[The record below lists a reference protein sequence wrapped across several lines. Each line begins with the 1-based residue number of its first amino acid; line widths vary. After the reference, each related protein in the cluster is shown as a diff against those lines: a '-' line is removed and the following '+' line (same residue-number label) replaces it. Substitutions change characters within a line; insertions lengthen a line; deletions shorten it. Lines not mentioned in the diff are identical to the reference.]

1 MKKDK
6 KLFLVIGIIV
16 VVIALVISLVFV
28 FSSNSL
34 KKYDNHMITAQ
45 NYISKKDYKKA
56 EASYLAAI
64 KVEPRKA
71 EPYLKLADFYVYNDE
86 TDKAISI
93 LDQGIKKSW
102 FNNKK
107 KLEDKKAQ
115 VINGESVYGNGLQ
128 YIVYGDDL
136 YYVAVYHGPNDGVP
150 KIIKQDKN
158 GKEKI
163 LHKVKLT
170 KEEIEKSVGTSNASI
185 CIVNGRLYY
194 MSSFELVSFDLNGKD
209 KKYYDIDKLW
219 GESSKFDGSVTLL
232 NIKNN
237 QIVINL
243 ITDDDGMI
251 YSIDTLTQKEKL
263 IKKHAI
269 SGATLSDELYYF
281 DTAKGSTS
289 HMVIGCYN
297 LSTLN
302 DKEITTINTDIFL
315 EELAYPSNEDLP
327 KYYGCIEKLNDSICF
342 SCFGEYAGIGCGY
355 RWYFAH
361 MNMDGSDLTVD
372 WADYNWFSHAGL
384 RTIDGEIEYKK
395 VRMQFYS
402 STGSLG
408 GYEILA
414 NKYFITDEDEGVC
427 TCFNRETDEKLFSL
441 NLCKVAGYKKED
453 YGVRCEDY
461 DGRYIYFVIYGD
473 DFGHYQ
479 YDTKTKTVK
488 LIWRE

>member
-1 MKKDK
+1 M
-6 KLFLVIGIIV
+6 
-16 VVIALVISLVFV
+16 
-28 FSSNSL
+28 
-34 KKYDNHMITAQ
+34 
-45 NYISKKDYKKA
+45 
-56 EASYLAAI
+56 
-64 KVEPRKA
+64 
-71 EPYLKLADFYVYNDE
+71 
-86 TDKAISI
+86 
-93 LDQGIKKSW
+93 
-102 FNNKK
+102 NNKK
-107 KLEDKKAQ
+107 KLEDKKSQ

-194 MSSFELVSFDLNGKD
+194 ISSFELVSFDLNGKD

-269 SGATLSDELYYF
+269 SGATLSDDLYYF
-281 DTAKGSTS
+281 DTAKGSTN

-297 LSTLN
+297 LSTVSA
-302 DKEITTINTDIFL
+302 K
-315 EELAYPSNEDLP
+315 
-327 KYYGCIEKLNDSICF
+327 
-342 SCFGEYAGIGCGY
+342 
-355 RWYFAH
+355 
-361 MNMDGSDLTVD
+361 
-372 WADYNWFSHAGL
+372 
-384 RTIDGEIEYKK
+384 
-395 VRMQFYS
+395 
-402 STGSLG
+402 
-408 GYEILA
+408 
-414 NKYFITDEDEGVC
+414 
-427 TCFNRETDEKLFSL
+427 
-441 NLCKVAGYKKED
+441 
-453 YGVRCEDY
+453 
-461 DGRYIYFVIYGD
+461 
-473 DFGHYQ
+473 
-479 YDTKTKTVK
+479 
-488 LIWRE
+488 